1 MLKLDTRYLKDF
13 VTDKDINLFS
23 ERVKEAH
30 DWLHLSVSNISNKK
44 GWLDL
49 PINYDKSELYKIKLV
64 ADKIKKDSDVL
75 IVIGIGGSYLG
86 TRAGLEFI
94 KSPNYNYMSKST
106 PNIFFVG
113 NNLSSMAMM
122 EILDIC
128 KDKEVSLNVI
138 SKSGTTTE
146 CAIAFRI
153 FRKFLEEKYGDE
165 ARNRIYC
172 TTDPKEGSLRELA
185 VKNGY
190 QTFEI
195 HSDIGG
201 RYSVLTAVGLLP
213 LAVAGI
219 DIDKILRGAIDARSD
234 FSNPYLSKNDCY
246 KYAVLRNILYQKG
259 KSIEMISG
267 YEPKLHHFFEW
278 WKQLFG
284 ESEGKYEKGI
294 FPASAIFSSDLHS
307 MGQFIQEGSKILFE
321 TVLTVKDDDCE
332 LKIPNDSI
340 NIDKLNY
347 LANRTVEDVN
357 RNAFLATIIAHTQGG
372 TPNIHLEIDCAD
384 EYHFGYMV
392 YFFEKACAI
401 SAYLLGV
408 NPFDQPGVE
417 AYKNNM
423 FSLLGKPGYETHII
437 SDNYD
442 I

>member
-1 MLKLDTRYLKDF
+1 MLRLDTRYLKSF
-13 VTDKDINLFS
+13 VTDKEINLFS

-30 DWLHLSVSNISNKK
+30 DWLHLSESSVNNKK

-49 PINYDKSELYKIKLV
+49 PINYSKSELDKIKLT
-64 ADKIKKDSDVL
+64 ANKIKNDSDIL

-94 KSPNYNYMSKST
+94 KSPNYNYISKST

-113 NNLSSMAMM
+113 NNLSSIAIS

-128 KDKEVSLNVI
+128 KDKDVSLNVI

-153 FRKFLEEKYGDE
+153 FRKFLEEKYGEE
-165 ARNRIYC
+165 AYKRIYC
-172 TTDPKEGSLRELA
+172 TTDPKEGSLREMA
-185 VKNGY
+185 IKNRY

-219 DIDKILRGAIDARSD
+219 DIDQIIQGAIVARND
-234 FSNPYLSKNDCY
+234 FSSSELEKNDCY
-246 KYAVLRNILYQKG
+246 KYAVLRNILHQKG
-259 KSIEMISG
+259 KSVEMMAG
-267 YEPKLHHFFEW
+267 YEPRLQYFFEW

-284 ESEGKYEKGI
+284 ESEGKCEKGI
-294 FPASAIFSSDLHS
+294 FPASAIFSTDLHS

-321 TVLTVKDDDCE
+321 TVVTIKDDNCN
-332 LKIPNDSI
+332 LKIPDDSL

-347 LANRTVEDVN
+347 LANKTVEYVN
-357 RNAFLATIIAHTQGG
+357 HNAFLATIMAHTQGN
-372 TPNIHLEIDCAD
+372 TPNIHFEIDCAD
-384 EYHFGYMV
+384 EYHFGYLV

-417 AYKNNM
+417 AYKTNM
-423 FSLLGKPGYETHII
+423 FSLLGKPGY
-437 SDNYD
+437 
-442 I
+442 